1 MNRPEVAPPRSWR
14 FPPHE
19 EAVLGNGLRVWH
31 FHLPGQH
38 LSTFQLVLPVS
49 LGDEDPGLE
58 GVGSVALHA
67 IDEGTRRHPDGR
79 IGELLELHGAV
90 LHGSARYHYTTLG
103 GQAPT
108 RRLRDVMPLFVEIL
122 TDSLYA
128 PADVALHIESAVAGH
143 ESRLASPAHA
153 NRLALATALFGEHR
167 SGRPA
172 SGTPS
177 TLSRITPEDV
187 RAWYREH
194 FTPDGATLIV
204 AGSGGLDDV
213 VDALAAWPAAART
226 RRSYV
231 PAPRLP
237 AATVIVDRPDAVQT
251 NLTLA
256 TRTITRDDPRWPAL
270 RVASHAMVG
279 AFASRL
285 NVEIRERLGYSYG
298 IGGGV
303 APGVTEGQFT
313 VSGSV
318 RTEVTG
324 HSLARLLH
332 GLALEDGF
340 THEEVIDA
348 RNYLVGIAPL
358 ANETSH
364 DIAGQATALVAAGL
378 TPSYLDDHF
387 AKIQEVSAGDATAAY
402 RDLISPEGLTI
413 ALTGIAEDL
422 MQALDSV
429 GRPSHVVRLD

>member
-1 MNRPEVAPPRSWR
+1 MNRPKVAPPRPWR

-19 EAVLGNGLRVWH
+19 EVVLGNGLRVWH

-38 LSTFQLVLPVS
+38 LSTFQLVLPAS
-49 LGDEDPGLE
+49 LGDEDRALE

-67 IDEGTRRHPDGR
+67 IDEATRRHPDGR
-79 IGELLELHGAV
+79 IGELLELHGAA
-90 LHGSARYHYTTLG
+90 LHGSARYRYTTLG
-103 GQAPT
+103 GQAPS

-122 TDSLYA
+122 TEALYT
-128 PADVALHIESAVAGH
+128 PSDVELHVESAVAHH
-143 ESRLASPAHA
+143 ESRLASPVHA

-167 SGRPA
+167 SARPTT
-172 SGTPS
+172 GTPS

-187 RAWYREH
+187 RAWHREH
-194 FTPDGATLIV
+194 FTPEEATLIV
-204 AGSGGLDDV
+204 AGSGRLDDV
-213 VDALAAWPAAART
+213 IDALEAWPATPRT
-226 RRSYV
+226 RRPYI
-231 PAPRLP
+231 PAPQLP
-237 AATVIVDRPDAVQT
+237 AAAVVVDRPDAVQT

-270 RVASHAMVG
+270 RVAAHAMVG

-285 NVEIRERLGYSYG
+285 NLEIRERLGYSYG

-303 APGVTEGQFT
+303 TPGVSEGQFT

-318 RTEVTG
+318 RTEVTA

-340 THEEVIDA
+340 SHEEVADA

-364 DIAGQATALVAAGL
+364 DIVGQATALVAAGL
-378 TPSYLDDHF
+378 TPSYLEEHF
-387 AKIQEVSAGDATAAY
+387 ARVQEVSADQATTAY
-402 RDLISPEGLTI
+402 LELISPERLTI
-413 ALTGIAEDL
+413 AITGVGEML
-422 MQALDSV
+422 MRALDSV
-429 GRPSHVVRLD
+429 GRPGQVVRPE